1 MKNKTSSK
9 KVPAPFSLRQIAHRL
24 YPLGPILVL
33 VALTAC
39 CSIEPGTRIV
49 SNTLAPDCT
58 YDLYVGYSSIRSQP
72 RPRGPP
78 VIVEVAAKFTAMSD
92 GNLATVYLGLTKS
105 TNGPDSGGP
114 ASVFLYGDAAGSPD
128 IATQTLLGTVAPTE
142 VFGTTNKSLVSLP
155 ATGRVLVVKGRDYW
169 VVLKPAAQAV
179 SGTWN
184 RSLPEVNGSIAWSG
198 DDVTWEKSND
208 TLPAF
213 RITAWPPPWSKFF
226 RPRESPFRVPE

>member
-1 MKNKTSSK
+1 LCAIPSRPTVPTICTLVTPLLGSPANPTPRLLSK
-9 KVPAPFSLRQIAHRL
+9 RRLSLLPCRTVIWRQ
-24 YPLGPILVL
+24 
-33 VALTAC
+33 
-39 CSIEPGTRIV
+39 
-49 SNTLAPDCT
+49 
-58 YDLYVGYSSIRSQP
+58 
-72 RPRGPP
+72 
-78 VIVEVAAKFTAMSD
+78 F
-92 GNLATVYLGLTKS
+92 YLGLTKN
-105 TNGPDSGGP
+105 TPDSGGP

-179 SGTWN
+179 DGTWN
-184 RSLPEVNGSIAWSG
+184 RSLPEVKGSNAWSE
-198 DDVTWEKSND
+198 DDVTWETSND

-226 RPRESPFRVPE
+226 RPRESPSRAP